1 VKYLLYDVFT
11 REPLLGN
18 PLAVF
23 TDARG
28 IDAGRMQ
35 AIAREL
41 NLSESTFVLPAE
53 IGDTDVRMRI
63 FTPRVEMPMAGHPT
77 IGSAFALAH
86 AGRIPQGRPRVV
98 FGLNVG
104 PVPVDL
110 EWELDALRFAWMT
123 QVNPSF
129 ATPVSVRD
137 EVAKALGLAPDQLAP
152 DLPVQQVSCGVP
164 FLLVPLRDQAAVD
177 RAESDRGAIGRL
189 GRQLGADLPI
199 FLFALV
205 GRRDDATA
213 YSRMFSPVLG
223 IAEDPATGSASGPLG
238 CYLVEHGLVSGDA
251 AQRIVSLQG
260 VAMGRA
266 SRIHVA
272 VDGRP
277 GAIER
282 VRVGG
287 EAVLVG
293 RGELRL

>member
-1 VKYLLYDVFT
+1 
-11 REPLLGN
+11 
-18 PLAVF
+18 
-23 TDARG
+23 
-28 IDAGRMQ
+28 
-35 AIAREL
+35 
-41 NLSESTFVLPAE
+41 
-53 IGDTDVRMRI
+53 
-63 FTPRVEMPMAGHPT
+63 
-77 IGSAFALAH
+77 
-86 AGRIPQGRPRVV
+86 
-98 FGLNVG
+98 
-104 PVPVDL
+104 
-110 EWELDALRFAWMT
+110 
-123 QVNPSF
+123 
-129 ATPVSVRD
+129 VRD